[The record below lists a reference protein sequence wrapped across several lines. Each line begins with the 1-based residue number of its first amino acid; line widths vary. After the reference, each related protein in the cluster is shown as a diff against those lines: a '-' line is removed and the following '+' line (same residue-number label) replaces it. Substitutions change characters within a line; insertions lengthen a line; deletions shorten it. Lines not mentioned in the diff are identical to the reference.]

1 MGLVGGRPGPKKRT
15 AGAAA
20 RIALVLFIGGL
31 AQLVGASSARADF
44 QVRSP
49 IVEYR
54 EFEFEHNG
62 SVTFD
67 HKSKLN
73 KDQSY
78 TFSLGLGVT
87 PFWKIELEGETGAP
101 PGENLRYTAT
111 TLENTFQLTPQGK
124 YWADLGCFLEYSQG
138 APRST
143 NTVKFGP
150 IVQKGTRFRRQAV
163 CLHTLNVF

>member
-1 MGLVGGRPGPKKRT
+1 VHR
-15 AGAAA
+15 A
-20 RIALVLFIGGL
+20 RG
-31 AQLVGASSARADF
+31 ADF

-67 HKSKLN
+67 SKSELN

-78 TFSLGLGVT
+78 TFSLGLGVM
-87 PFWKIELEGETGAP
+87 PFWKIELEGETEAP
-101 PGENLRYTAT
+101 PGQNLSYTAT

-124 YWADLGCFLEYSQG
+124 YWADLGFFFEYSQG
-138 APRST
+138 ALRDST

-150 IVQKGTRFRRQAV
+150 IVQK
-163 CLHTLNVF
+163 

>member
-1 MGLVGGRPGPKKRT
+1 MGIQLIVYIATLVLTRLLMGLVGGGPGPRKRSVDIAAPT
-15 AGAAA
+15 AL
-20 RIALVLFIGGL
+20 ALSIVGL
-31 AQLVGASSARADF
+31 AQVAGASSAWADF

-67 HKSKLN
+67 HKSELN

-101 PGENLRYTAT
+101 RAKSSAT
-111 TLENTFQLTPQGK
+111 PRGRSRTP
-124 YWADLGCFLEYSQG
+124 S
-138 APRST
+138 S
-143 NTVKFGP
+143 
-150 IVQKGTRFRRQAV
+150 
-163 CLHTLNVF
+163 